1 MPNFSYELQAAIPA
15 LQRYARSLY
24 YQPEKA
30 DDLVQDCLERALN
43 KKHLWRAQPES
54 SLRPWLFKL
63 QYNLYINQI
72 KKLSNQPP
80 MIMETDHLHHHLDPE
95 KSTVLM
101 DDINTYLQHLP
112 EGQRQVLLL
121 VTIGGF
127 TYEEVSTIM
136 SIPLGT
142 VMSRLSR
149 ARKRLQLLING
160 EPTTRPK
167 LRSVK

>member
-43 KKHLWRAQPES
+43 KKHLWRAQPGS
-54 SLRPWLFKL
+54 SLRSWLFKL
-63 QYNLYINQI
+63 QYNLYINRI

-80 MIMETDHLHHHLDPE
+80 MIMETDHLHHHLNPE

-101 DDINTYLQHLP
+101 GDINTYLQHLP
-112 EGQRQVLLL
+112 EDQRQVLLL
-121 VTIGGF
+121 VTIEGF
-127 TYEEVSTIM
+127 TYEEVSRIM

-149 ARKRLQLLING
+149 ARKRLQLLIND
-160 EPTTRPK
+160 EPITRPK